1 MMILED
7 ILEFILTSLNLDSV
21 TIPDQYMNALSQLLD
36 ILGSLECIIPVTT
49 TLSCIAFI
57 FTFSLVCGLIKVV
70 IK

>member
-7 ILEFILTSLNLDSV
+7 ILEFILSSLNLSSV
-21 TIPDQYMNALSQLLD
+21 TIPDEYMNSLSRLLD
-36 ILGSLECIIPVTT
+36 ILGSLESIIPVNT
-49 TLSCIAFI
+49 TLSCLAFI